1 MRRKR
6 LFGYSEPV
14 YYSKKMT
21 RSAFQ
26 GRTATKNAS
35 MIVLSIEIHS
45 FLHQNFQIGRERTS
59 SEKKFSESYEGRS
72 TQNNATLTVLLYDD
86 NYDQETKEKATT
98 PTAEVTEDSEKKKVG
113 FFLSSCAESGL

>member
-35 MIVLSIEIHS
+35 MIVLSLEIHS
-45 FLHQNFQIGRERTS
+45 FLHQNFQIGGERTS

-72 TQNNATLTVLLYDD
+72 TQNNATLTVLLYD
-86 NYDQETKEKATT
+86 NIYDQETKEKATT

-113 FFLSSCAESGL
+113 VVF